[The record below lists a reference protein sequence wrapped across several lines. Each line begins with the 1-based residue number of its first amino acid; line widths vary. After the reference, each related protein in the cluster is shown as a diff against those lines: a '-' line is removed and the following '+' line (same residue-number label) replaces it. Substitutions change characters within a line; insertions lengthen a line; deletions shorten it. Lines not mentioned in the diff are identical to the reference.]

1 VLAIERRQKIMAML
15 NENKSVLV
23 PELAKLFNVT
33 EETIRRDLEKLEK
46 EGLLKR
52 TYGGAVLVENYNV
65 DIPFEFRNVTN
76 IEGKKQI
83 ALSLIKYIEDGDTLV
98 MDSSTSALQ
107 VAKLLKT
114 KKKITVITN
123 SEQIIN
129 ELKVFEDTIKVIS
142 TGGTLRNKSLSLVGP
157 IAEQTLRSL
166 NANKAIISCKGFDIE
181 KGFTESNEL
190 EAQVKKLMIE
200 IADKVYMI
208 VDHTKMN
215 KTALVNIA
223 TLDDVDFI
231 FTDKI
236 LPPSQE
242 NAIKEKN
249 VEIVYC

>member
-1 VLAIERRQKIMAML
+1 MLAIERRQKIMAML

-23 PELAKLFNVT
+23 PDLAKLFNVT

-65 DIPFEFRNVTN
+65 DVPFEFRNATN

-83 ALSLIKYIEDGDTLV
+83 ALTLIKYIEDGDTLA

-107 VAKLLKT
+107 VARLLKT
-114 KKKITVITN
+114 KKNITVITN
-123 SEQIIN
+123 SEQIVN
-129 ELKVFEDTIKVIS
+129 ELRIFEDVKVIS
-142 TGGTLRNKSLSLVGP
+142 TGGTLRHKSLSLVGP
-157 IAEQTLRSL
+157 IAEQTLKTL

-190 EAQVKKLMIE
+190 EAQVKKTMIE
-200 IADKVYMI
+200 ISSKVYMI
-208 VDHTKMN
+208 ADHTKMT

-223 TLDDVDFI
+223 TLDEVDFI

-236 LPPSQE
+236 LLPSQE
-242 NAIKEKN
+242 NAIRDRN

>member
-1 VLAIERRQKIMAML
+1 MAML

-114 KKKITVITN
+114 KKK
-123 SEQIIN
+123 
-129 ELKVFEDTIKVIS
+129 
-142 TGGTLRNKSLSLVGP
+142 SLLL
-157 IAEQTLRSL
+157 QTQSR
-166 NANKAIISCKGFDIE
+166 
-181 KGFTESNEL
+181 
-190 EAQVKKLMIE
+190 
-200 IADKVYMI
+200 
-208 VDHTKMN
+208 
-215 KTALVNIA
+215 
-223 TLDDVDFI
+223 
-231 FTDKI
+231 
-236 LPPSQE
+236 
-242 NAIKEKN
+242 
-249 VEIVYC
+249 

>member
-1 VLAIERRQKIMAML
+1 MAML

>member
-1 VLAIERRQKIMAML
+1 MLAIERRQKIMAML

-65 DIPFEFRNVTN
+65 DIPFEFRNATN

-83 ALSLIKYIEDGDTLV
+83 ALTLIKYIEDGDTLV

-129 ELKVFEDTIKVIS
+129 ELKVFEDIKVIS

-157 IAEQTLRSL
+157 IAENTLKSL

-190 EAQVKKLMIE
+190 EAQVKKMMIE
-200 IADKVYMI
+200 IADQVYMI
-208 VDHTKMN
+208 ADHTKMN

-223 TLDDVDFI
+223 QLDDIDFI

-242 NAIKEKN
+242 NAIREKN

>member
-1 VLAIERRQKIMAML
+1 MLAIERRQKIMAML

-123 SEQIIN
+123 SEQIID

-208 VDHTKMN
+208 ADHTKMN

-242 NAIKEKN
+242 NAIREKN

>member
-1 VLAIERRQKIMAML
+1 MLAIERRQKIMAML

-208 VDHTKMN
+208 ADHTKMN

-242 NAIKEKN
+242 NAIREKN

>member
-1 VLAIERRQKIMAML
+1 MAML

-65 DIPFEFRNVTN
+65 DIPFEFRNATN

-83 ALSLIKYIEDGDTLV
+83 ALTLIKYIEDGDTLV

-123 SEQIIN
+123 SEQIVN
-129 ELKVFEDTIKVIS
+129 ELKVFEDIKVIS

-157 IAEQTLRSL
+157 IAENTLRSL

-190 EAQVKKLMIE
+190 EAQVKKMMIE
-200 IADKVYMI
+200 IADQVYMI
-208 VDHTKMN
+208 ADHTKMN

-231 FTDKI
+231 FTDKV

-242 NAIKEKN
+242 NAIREKN

>member
-1 VLAIERRQKIMAML
+1 MAML

-208 VDHTKMN
+208 ADHTKMN

-242 NAIKEKN
+242 NAIREKN

>member
-1 VLAIERRQKIMAML
+1 MLAIERRQKIMAML

-65 DIPFEFRNVTN
+65 DIPFEFRNATN

-83 ALSLIKYIEDGDTLV
+83 ALTLIKYIEDGDTLV

-123 SEQIIN
+123 SEQIVN
-129 ELKVFEDTIKVIS
+129 ELKVFEDIKVIS

-157 IAEQTLRSL
+157 IAENTLRSL

-190 EAQVKKLMIE
+190 EAQVKKMMIE
-200 IADKVYMI
+200 IADQVYMI
-208 VDHTKMN
+208 ADHTKMN

-231 FTDKI
+231 FTDKV

-242 NAIKEKN
+242 NAIREKN

>member
-1 VLAIERRQKIMAML
+1 M
-15 NENKSVLV
+15 
-23 PELAKLFNVT
+23 
-33 EETIRRDLEKLEK
+33 
-46 EGLLKR
+46 
-52 TYGGAVLVENYNV
+52 
-65 DIPFEFRNVTN
+65 
-76 IEGKKQI
+76 
-83 ALSLIKYIEDGDTLV
+83 
-98 MDSSTSALQ
+98 
-107 VAKLLKT
+107 
-114 KKKITVITN
+114 
-123 SEQIIN
+123 
-129 ELKVFEDTIKVIS
+129 
-142 TGGTLRNKSLSLVGP
+142 SLVGP

-242 NAIKEKN
+242 NAIREKN

>member
-1 VLAIERRQKIMAML
+1 MLAIERRQKIMAML

-83 ALSLIKYIEDGDTLV
+83 ALTLIKYIEDGDTLV

-129 ELKVFEDTIKVIS
+129 ELKVFEDIKVIS
-142 TGGTLRNKSLSLVGP
+142 TGGTLRNRSLSLVGP
-157 IAEQTLRSL
+157 IAENTLKSL

-190 EAQVKKLMIE
+190 EAQVKKMMIE
-200 IADKVYMI
+200 IAEQVYMI
-208 VDHTKMN
+208 ADHTKMN

-231 FTDKI
+231 FTDKV

-242 NAIKEKN
+242 NAIREKN

>member
-1 VLAIERRQKIMAML
+1 MLAIERRQKIMAML

-83 ALSLIKYIEDGDTLV
+83 ALNLIKYIEDGDTLV

-208 VDHTKMN
+208 ADHTKMN

-242 NAIKEKN
+242 NAIREKN

>member
-83 ALSLIKYIEDGDTLV
+83 ALTLIKYIEDGDTLV

-123 SEQIIN
+123 SEQIVN
-129 ELKVFEDTIKVIS
+129 ELKVFEDIKVIS
-142 TGGTLRNKSLSLVGP
+142 TGGTLRNRSLSLVGP
-157 IAEQTLRSL
+157 IAENTLKSL

-190 EAQVKKLMIE
+190 EAQVKKMMIE
-200 IADKVYMI
+200 IADQIYMI

-215 KTALVNIA
+215 KIALVNIA

-231 FTDKI
+231 FTDKV

-242 NAIKEKN
+242 NAIREKN

>member
-208 VDHTKMN
+208 ADHTKMN

>member
-1 VLAIERRQKIMAML
+1 MLAIERRQKIMAML

-46 EGLLKR
+46 EGFLKR

-83 ALSLIKYIEDGDTLV
+83 ALTLIKYIEDGDTLV

-129 ELKVFEDTIKVIS
+129 ELKVFEDNIKVIS
-142 TGGTLRNKSLSLVGP
+142 TGGTLRNRSLSLVGP
-157 IAEQTLRSL
+157 IAENTLKSL

-190 EAQVKKLMIE
+190 EAQVKKIMIE
-200 IADKVYMI
+200 IADQVFMI
-208 VDHTKMN
+208 ADHTKMN

-231 FTDKI
+231 FTDKV
-236 LPPSQE
+236 LLPSQE
-242 NAIKEKN
+242 NAIREKN

>member
-1 VLAIERRQKIMAML
+1 MLAIERRQKIMAML

>member
-1 VLAIERRQKIMAML
+1 ML

-208 VDHTKMN
+208 ADHTKMN

-242 NAIKEKN
+242 NAIREKN

>member
-1 VLAIERRQKIMAML
+1 MLAIERRQKIMAML

-65 DIPFEFRNVTN
+65 DIPFEFRNATN

-83 ALSLIKYIEDGDTLV
+83 ALTLIKYIEDGDTLV

-123 SEQIIN
+123 SEQIVN
-129 ELKVFEDTIKVIS
+129 ELKVFEDIKVIS

-157 IAEQTLRSL
+157 IAENTLRSL

-190 EAQVKKLMIE
+190 EAQVKKMMIE
-200 IADKVYMI
+200 IADQVYMI
-208 VDHTKMN
+208 ADHTKMN

-231 FTDKI
+231 FTDKV
-236 LPPSQE
+236 LLPSQE
-242 NAIKEKN
+242 NAIREKN

>member
-1 VLAIERRQKIMAML
+1 MAML

-83 ALSLIKYIEDGDTLV
+83 ALNLIKYIEDGDTLV

-208 VDHTKMN
+208 ADHTKMN

-242 NAIKEKN
+242 NAIREKN

>member
-1 VLAIERRQKIMAML
+1 MLAIERRQKIMAML

-65 DIPFEFRNVTN
+65 DIPFEFRNATN

-83 ALSLIKYIEDGDTLV
+83 ALTLIKYIEDGDTLV

-129 ELKVFEDTIKVIS
+129 ELKVFEDIKVIS
-142 TGGTLRNKSLSLVGP
+142 TGGTLRNRSLSLVGP
-157 IAEQTLRSL
+157 IAENTLKSL

-190 EAQVKKLMIE
+190 EAQVKKMMIE
-200 IADKVYMI
+200 IADQVYMI
-208 VDHTKMN
+208 ADHTKMN

-242 NAIKEKN
+242 NAIREKN

>member
-83 ALSLIKYIEDGDTLV
+83 ALNLIKYIEDGDTLV

-208 VDHTKMN
+208 ADHTKMN

-242 NAIKEKN
+242 NAIREKN

>member
-208 VDHTKMN
+208 ADHTKMN

-242 NAIKEKN
+242 NAIREKN

>member
-1 VLAIERRQKIMAML
+1 MAML

-83 ALSLIKYIEDGDTLV
+83 ALTLIKYIEDGDTLV

-123 SEQIIN
+123 SEQIVN
-129 ELKVFEDTIKVIS
+129 ELKVFEDIKVIS
-142 TGGTLRNKSLSLVGP
+142 TGGTLRNRSLSLVGP
-157 IAEQTLRSL
+157 IAENTLKSL

-190 EAQVKKLMIE
+190 EAQVKKMMIE
-200 IADKVYMI
+200 IADQIYMI

-215 KTALVNIA
+215 KIALVNIA

-231 FTDKI
+231 FTDKV

-242 NAIKEKN
+242 NAIREKN

>member
-1 VLAIERRQKIMAML
+1 MLAIERRQKIMAML

-157 IAEQTLRSL
+157 ISEQTLRSL

-208 VDHTKMN
+208 ADHTKMN

-242 NAIKEKN
+242 NAIREKN

>member
-1 VLAIERRQKIMAML
+1 MAML

-46 EGLLKR
+46 EGFLKR

-83 ALSLIKYIEDGDTLV
+83 ALTLIKYIEDGDTLV

-129 ELKVFEDTIKVIS
+129 ELKVFEDNIKVIS
-142 TGGTLRNKSLSLVGP
+142 TGGTLRNRSLSLVGP
-157 IAEQTLRSL
+157 IAENTLKSL

-190 EAQVKKLMIE
+190 EAQVKKIMIE
-200 IADKVYMI
+200 IADQVFMI
-208 VDHTKMN
+208 ADHTKMN

-231 FTDKI
+231 FTDKV
-236 LPPSQE
+236 LLPSQE
-242 NAIKEKN
+242 NAIREKN

>member
-52 TYGGAVLVENYNV
+52 TYGGAVLVESYNV

-208 VDHTKMN
+208 ADHTKMN

-223 TLDDVDFI
+223 ILDDVDFI

-242 NAIKEKN
+242 NAIREKN

>member
-1 VLAIERRQKIMAML
+1 MLAIERRQKIMAML

-129 ELKVFEDTIKVIS
+129 ELKVFEDNIKVIS
-142 TGGTLRNKSLSLVGP
+142 TGGTLRNRSLSLVGP

-208 VDHTKMN
+208 ADHTKMN

-223 TLDDVDFI
+223 TLDDIDFI

-242 NAIKEKN
+242 NAIREKN

>member
-1 VLAIERRQKIMAML
+1 MLAIERRQKIMAML

-123 SEQIIN
+123 SEQIIS

-242 NAIKEKN
+242 NAIREKN

>member
-1 VLAIERRQKIMAML
+1 MLAIERRQKIMAML

-208 VDHTKMN
+208 ADHTKMN

>member
-1 VLAIERRQKIMAML
+1 MLAIERRQKIMAML

-208 VDHTKMN
+208 ADHTKMN

-223 TLDDVDFI
+223 TLDDIDFI

-242 NAIKEKN
+242 NVIREKN

>member
-1 VLAIERRQKIMAML
+1 MLAIERRQKIMAML

-83 ALSLIKYIEDGDTLV
+83 ALTLIKYIEDGDTLV

-123 SEQIIN
+123 SEQIVN
-129 ELKVFEDTIKVIS
+129 ELKVFEDIKVIS
-142 TGGTLRNKSLSLVGP
+142 TGGTLRNRSLSLVGP
-157 IAEQTLRSL
+157 IAENTLKSL

-190 EAQVKKLMIE
+190 EAQVKKMMIE
-200 IADKVYMI
+200 IADQIYMI

-215 KTALVNIA
+215 KIALVNIA

-231 FTDKI
+231 FTDKV

-242 NAIKEKN
+242 NAIREKN

>member
-65 DIPFEFRNVTN
+65 DIPFEFRNATN

-83 ALSLIKYIEDGDTLV
+83 ALTLIKYIEDGDTLV

-123 SEQIIN
+123 SEQIVN
-129 ELKVFEDTIKVIS
+129 ELKVFEDIKVIS

-157 IAEQTLRSL
+157 IAENTLRSL

-190 EAQVKKLMIE
+190 EAQVKKMMIE
-200 IADKVYMI
+200 IADQVYMI
-208 VDHTKMN
+208 ADHTKMN

-231 FTDKI
+231 FTDKV

-242 NAIKEKN
+242 NAIREKN

>member
-1 VLAIERRQKIMAML
+1 MLAIERRQKIMAML

-166 NANKAIISCKGFDIE
+166 NASKAIISCKGFDIE

-208 VDHTKMN
+208 ADHTKMN

-242 NAIKEKN
+242 NAIREKN

>member
-1 VLAIERRQKIMAML
+1 MLAIERRQKIMAML

-65 DIPFEFRNVTN
+65 DIPFEFRNATN

-83 ALSLIKYIEDGDTLV
+83 ALTLIKYIEDGDTLV

-123 SEQIIN
+123 SEQIVN
-129 ELKVFEDTIKVIS
+129 ELKVFEDIKVIS
-142 TGGTLRNKSLSLVGP
+142 TGGTLRNRSLSLVGP
-157 IAEQTLRSL
+157 IAENTLKSL

-190 EAQVKKLMIE
+190 EAQVKKMMIE
-200 IADKVYMI
+200 IADQVYMI
-208 VDHTKMN
+208 ADHTKMN

-231 FTDKI
+231 FTDKV

-242 NAIKEKN
+242 NAIREKN

>member
-1 VLAIERRQKIMAML
+1 MLAIERRQKIMAML

-208 VDHTKMN
+208 ADHTKIN

-242 NAIKEKN
+242 NAIREKN

>member
-1 VLAIERRQKIMAML
+1 
-15 NENKSVLV
+15 
-23 PELAKLFNVT
+23 
-33 EETIRRDLEKLEK
+33 
-46 EGLLKR
+46 
-52 TYGGAVLVENYNV
+52 
-65 DIPFEFRNVTN
+65 
-76 IEGKKQI
+76 
-83 ALSLIKYIEDGDTLV
+83 
-98 MDSSTSALQ
+98 LQ
-107 VAKLLKT
+107 SFLKT

-242 NAIKEKN
+242 NAIREKN